1 MKHEPEKIG
10 KILEFVL
17 KDINAL
23 EDFTKLNILNNWET
37 LVDKKI
43 SRICHPVQFEGNILV
58 LEAISEGWKKE
69 LLKIKFEIIR
79 ILKSKFK
86 QLKIEDIKIL

>member
-17 KDINAL
+17 KDINAF
-23 EDFTKLNILNNWET
+23 EDFSKLNILNNWET
-37 LVDKKI
+37 LVDRKI
-43 SRICHPVQFEGNILV
+43 SRICRPVQFEGNILV